1 MDVNDLMRQ
10 RQGRPINVLVVD
22 DEEKIRDLFRDFCLS
37 SSFFQVE
44 TVSGGHEAI
53 ERIEKDDFD
62 IITIDLVMPE
72 ISGLETIAAIRK
84 IKPHLPVVI
93 ITGNATDNLIREAGR
108 IGGCRVMHKPIG
120 VKDFLEELIDI
131 AREKCR

>member
-1 MDVNDLMRQ
+1 MMHQ

-37 SSFFQVE
+37 SSFFLVE
-44 TVSGGHEAI
+44 TVSGGREAI
-53 ERIEKDDFD
+53 EKIEKDEFD
-62 IITIDLVMPE
+62 IVTIDLVMPE
-72 ISGLETIAAIRK
+72 ISGIETINAIRK
-84 IKPHLPVVI
+84 IKPHIPIVI

-120 VKDFLEELIDI
+120 VKDFLGELMDI
-131 AREKCR
+131 AKEKCR